1 MTVLGWDSGHSLCRS
16 AECMHLALPN
26 SVLLEEGSWQSREGN
41 PGLGVERER
50 HFHGAVF
57 GIRRH
62 VVKARRLVVWKEL
75 AILCDL
81 RRNGGILWD
90 DLKKDSGVC
99 DSQILEFRWVSS
111 ISLRSD
117 VYFFLEPSLPCR
129 TSGGTWPTEGTAQ
142 RQKETPDQNT
152 FLAPWRPIWAFLRGC

>member
-26 SVLLEEGSWQSREGN
+26 PVLLKEGSWQSREGN

-62 VVKARRLVVWKEL
+62 VVKGISKAHRLVVWKEV
-75 AILCDL
+75 AILCGL
-81 RRNGGILWD
+81 PRNGGILW
-90 DLKKDSGVC
+90 
-99 DSQILEFRWVSS
+99 R
-111 ISLRSD
+111 
-117 VYFFLEPSLPCR
+117 
-129 TSGGTWPTEGTAQ
+129 
-142 RQKETPDQNT
+142 
-152 FLAPWRPIWAFLRGC
+152 